1 MSEYN
6 YDSSKNQAIKGQFV
20 SREVKACI
28 SDLAEHLF
36 SFDNPNYYG
45 TYDNWENF
53 YATNCP
59 NCGAVNKILDN
70 PTPADGET
78 EEYAEANP
86 WQCSDCGS
94 RFDEEP
100 EAEMQEIYEYYIV
113 TDWLGEKLRDRG
125 EPVFERYLGW
135 IWGRT
140 CTGQGIALDS
150 VISDI
155 CYGMEILEGQAYEWN
170 VR

>member
-1 MSEYN
+1 MYN
-6 YDSSKNQAIKGQFV
+6 YDSAKNQNIKSEFV
-20 SREVKACI
+20 HREVKACI

-36 SFDNPNYYG
+36 SWDSSDAYG
-45 TYDNWENF
+45 SWDEWENLS
-53 YATNCP
+53 ATSCP
-59 NCGAVNKILDN
+59 DCGSANTIQDDPDILDGDK
-70 PTPADGET
+70 P
-78 EEYAEANP
+78 YK
-86 WQCSDCGS
+86 CSFCGS
-94 RFDEEP
+94 RFHDEP
-100 EAEMQEIYEYYIV
+100 EAEMQGIYEYYIV

-140 CTGQGIALDS
+140 CTGQAIALDG

-155 CYGMEILEGQAYEWN
+155 CYDMEILEGQRHEWN